1 MKKDILIRPIAI
13 CVLLLCVLLA
23 VFFLSA
29 CRAAQP
35 SAPAVASSETEEP
48 ADIPASS
55 DAELAPAAQT
65 GVRPL
70 DLTAPHTVPDGVTY
84 ADGAYAVTSAGTY
97 RLTGSL
103 EGSLTVAADGPV
115 ELILAGVSI
124 TGPDCV
130 RVLSPDPVT
139 ITAESGTVNV
149 LSDSAADTSGETS
162 AETAAEAEEAAVEE
176 EEDASG
182 AVVYS
187 KAPLTIGGEGT
198 LTIRAG
204 INNGIR
210 CKDTLTIGGG
220 VVDVS
225 AVNHGLKTKGA
236 LTVTGGA
243 LTVDAGADGLV
254 AEETRLDSGTVSI
267 TGGTVAITAADDGIR
282 AGAALIADGVITIE
296 SACDA
301 IQTASDLTVSGGTL
315 SIVAGGGG
323 GNASSKSGDSFGPWS
338 QTTAVEVTGKGL
350 KSDGTIH
357 ISGGSIDLNT
367 ANDSIHCGT
376 VFTMDGGHV
385 TVCSS
390 DDAVHADDML
400 VVNDGV
406 IAITDC
412 FEGLEAYA
420 VEIHGGNVDIRAVN
434 DGVNANGP
442 EGMFG
447 GMNQN
452 TDFVSVSGA
461 ERTYFAQSGGT
472 LNLVVTGSMSNMGDG
487 IDSNGYVIISG
498 GELIVST
505 FGSFMENGIDTGT
518 GGPIVTGGM
527 VIAGGSSAMS
537 ESFSSYSTQCC
548 AVIATSA
555 TPANTEVTLADEDGN
570 VLWIATLE
578 DSFTNLQIS
587 HPDMTVG
594 HIYTVS
600 YNGQTTTLD
609 FTETNRISS
618 SRGFGFGRPF

>member
-1 MKKDILIRPIAI
+1 MKNDDLIRPIAI
-13 CVLLLCVLLA
+13 CTLLLCVLLIVYSLLA
-23 VFFLSA
+23 G
-29 CRAAQP
+29 RAAQT
-35 SAPAVASSETEEP
+35 SGPAASSETEIQ

-55 DAELAPAAQT
+55 DADLTSAART

-70 DLTAPHTVPDGVTY
+70 DLTAPHTAPDGVTY

-130 RVLSPDPVT
+130 RILSADPVT
-139 ITAESGTVNV
+139 ITAEGGTLNV
-149 LSDSAADTSGETS
+149 LSDIVITEASGEYSAEPAAD
-162 AETAAEAEEAAVEE
+162 AAVEE
-176 EEDASG
+176 EEDTSG

-187 KAPLTIGGEGT
+187 KAPLTIRGEGT

-204 INNGIR
+204 VNNGIR

-225 AVNHGLKTKGA
+225 AVNHGLKAKGA
-236 LTVTGGA
+236 LSVTGGM

-254 AEETRLDSGTVSI
+254 AEETRLDCGTVSI
-267 TGGTVAITAADDGIR
+267 AGGRVSITAADDGIR
-282 AGAALIADGVITIE
+282 AGTALISDGVITIE
-296 SACDA
+296 SECDA
-301 IQTASDLTVSGGTL
+301 IQAASDLTVSGGTL

-323 GNASSKSGDSFGPWS
+323 GNASSKSGDSFGPWA
-338 QTTAVEVTGKGL
+338 QAAAAVDVTGKGL

-367 ANDSIHCGT
+367 ADDSIHCGT

-385 TVCSS
+385 TICSS

-406 IAITDC
+406 ISITDC

-447 GMNQN
+447 GMGRN

-472 LNLVVTGSMSNMGDG
+472 LNLVVTGGMSNMGDG

-548 AVIATSA
+548 AVIATSS
-555 TPANTEVTLADEDGN
+555 TPANTEVTLADEDGHI
-570 VLWIATLE
+570 LWIATLE
-578 DSFTNLQIS
+578 DSFTTLQIS